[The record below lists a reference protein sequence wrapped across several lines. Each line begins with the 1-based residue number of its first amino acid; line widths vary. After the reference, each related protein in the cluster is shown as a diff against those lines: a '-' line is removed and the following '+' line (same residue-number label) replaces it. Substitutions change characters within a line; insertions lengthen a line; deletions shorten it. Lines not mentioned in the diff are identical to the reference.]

1 MEGGDWV
8 NISKESIDEHRDGL
22 KCQDFVR
29 IIICLLTK

>member
-8 NISKESIDEHRDGL
+8 NISKESIDEHRDAL

-29 IIICLLTK
+29 IYNLFVN